1 MGARLTS
8 VSRQYHRETKTM
20 RPDTEQYQY
29 HGIYKYRDTV
39 NAAIGHRICIQF
51 DSERFELLG
60 IIALAAG
67 NDERVVIVLVKWS
80 QVDLRSRP
88 SIEGLGIPGE
98 VCAVVP
104 AG

>member
-39 NAAIGHRICIQF
+39 I
-51 DSERFELLG
+51 
-60 IIALAAG
+60 
-67 NDERVVIVLVKWS
+67 
-80 QVDLRSRP
+80 LRSVRIY
-88 SIEGLGIPGE
+88 S
-98 VCAVVP
+98 A
-104 AG
+104 

>member
-1 MGARLTS
+1 M
-8 VSRQYHRETKTM
+8 
-20 RPDTEQYQY
+20 DTESFFGTAA
-29 HGIYKYRDTV
+29 GIHAFLSLFDAGL

-51 DSERFELLG
+51 DSERFELPG

-67 NDERVVIVLVKWS
+67 NDERVVIVLGKWS